1 MEIGGC
7 TGGENVRSMAYLHP
21 FGAACCYSNFERGA
35 SDGPVDAPQCT
46 GDVATAYSSM
56 AEDLRS
62 EMVTQRIS
70 QNTVKI
76 VFRLFTWYE
85 PGGPAE
91 RSEVLRRLQSPAEY
105 TSVATLEEA
114 LKAVRNW
121 PHWLARCK
129 AVNMTPPDPSVLAKG
144 LMALSQ
150 HHIEKSGDSML
161 RTTLRL
167 DAQPGMD
174 QILAFKQ
181 SWKPCRRALLRQL
194 RGQLFLRLGPWTRG
208 VDRRVVGMR
217 LPIRRSLWIF
227 AGTL

>member
-35 SDGPVDAPQCT
+35 SDGWTRLNARVT
-46 GDVATAYSSM
+46 SLLLSSM

-70 QNTVKI
+70 QI
-76 VFRLFTWYE
+76 VFRLFTGYQ

-121 PHWLARCK
+121 PRWLARCK

-150 HHIEKSGDSML
+150 HHIEKSGDSLLRTSML

-194 RGQLFLRLGPWTRG
+194 RGQLFLRFGPWTRG
-208 VDRRVVGMR
+208 VDRRVVGVR